1 MIDLSTPK
9 FDMSDKNR
17 VERLSASLMET
28 QCGWIDIDIYSKIDA
43 SALPPISQDILR
55 YVQPSLL
62 NYIKNNPCYYWIT
75 ITIPEGVEV
84 DNLYLTK
91 TRSEQIEL
99 LNQIQSSMTN
109 ARQGESLFYVIDS
122 SRILCLV
129 KINLP
134 CEENIQAI
142 QQKLQQYEDELYK
155 SLSGQVNINWKVSCS
170 KVYEYNDIPVT
181 LKLYEKLMESPL

>member
-1 MIDLSTPK
+1 MVMIDFSTQK

-17 VERLSASLMET
+17 VERLSALLTET
-28 QCGWIDIDIYSKIDA
+28 RCGWIDIDIYSKIDA
-43 SALPPISQDILR
+43 NALPPISQDILR

-99 LNQIQSSMTN
+99 LNQIQSSMTK
-109 ARQGESLFYVIDS
+109 ALQGELLFYVIDPS
-122 SRILCLV
+122 YMLCLA

-142 QQKLQQYEDELYK
+142 QQKLQQYEDGLYK
-155 SLSGQVNINWKVSCS
+155 SKSGQVNNNWMVKCS
-170 KVYEYNDIPVT
+170 KVFEYNDIPAM
-181 LKLYEKLMESPL
+181 LKIYEMLMK

>member
-1 MIDLSTPK
+1 MIDLSTLK

-43 SALPPISQDILR
+43 NALPPISQDILR
-55 YVQPSLL
+55 CFQPSLL

-75 ITIPEGVEV
+75 ITIPEGVELN
-84 DNLYLTK
+84 NLYLTK
-91 TRSEQIEL
+91 TRSEQIKL
-99 LNQIQSSMTN
+99 LNQIQSSMTK
-109 ARQGESLFYVIDS
+109 ARQGELLFYVIDS
-122 SRILCLV
+122 NCILCLA

-142 QQKLQQYEDELYK
+142 QQKLQQNEDELYK
-155 SLSGQVNINWKVSCS
+155 NKSGQVNDDWQVKYS
-170 KVYEYNDIPVT
+170 KVVEYNDIPVT
-181 LKLYEKLMESPL
+181 LKNYEMLMK

>member
-1 MIDLSTPK
+1 MEMIDFSTRN

-43 SALPPISQDILR
+43 NALPPISQDILC

-99 LNQIQSSMTN
+99 LNQIQSSMTK
-109 ARQGESLFYVIDS
+109 ARQGELLFYVIDS
-122 SRILCLV
+122 SCILCLA

-155 SLSGQVNINWKVSCS
+155 NKSGQVNNDWKVKCS
-170 KVYEYNDIPVT
+170 KVYSYNDILVV
-181 LKLYEKLMESPL
+181 LKNIKC

>member
-1 MIDLSTPK
+1 MEMIDLSTLK

-43 SALPPISQDILR
+43 NALPPISQDILR

-99 LNQIQSSMTN
+99 LNQIQSSMTK
-109 ARQGESLFYVIDS
+109 ARQGELLFYVIDS
-122 SRILCLV
+122 SYILCLA

-142 QQKLQQYEDELYK
+142 QQQLQQYEDELYK
-155 SLSGQVNINWKVSCS
+155 SKSGQVNNDWMVKYS
-170 KVYEYNDIPVT
+170 KVFEYNDIPAM
-181 LKLYEKLMESPL
+181 LKNYEMLMK